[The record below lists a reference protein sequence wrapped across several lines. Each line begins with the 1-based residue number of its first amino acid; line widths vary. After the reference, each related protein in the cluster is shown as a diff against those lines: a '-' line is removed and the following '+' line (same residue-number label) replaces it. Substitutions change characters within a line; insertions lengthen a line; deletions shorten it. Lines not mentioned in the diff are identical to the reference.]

1 MKIFAVILAV
11 CFVGALAELT
21 EEQLAKLREHR
32 TACVTE
38 TGVEED
44 KVSKAKEGE
53 WMMDD
58 LKLRCFFSCM
68 LKKISVMNEDGTF
81 NEEKAR
87 KRIANDLPEDKID
100 AVITKCK
107 DISGGDECETAMLMM
122 KCYAEEKAFTKI
134 ITEKS
139 A

>member
-1 MKIFAVILAV
+1 
-11 CFVGALAELT
+11 
-21 EEQLAKLREHR
+21 
-32 TACVTE
+32 
-38 TGVEED
+38 
-44 KVSKAKEGE
+44 
-53 WMMDD
+53 
-58 LKLRCFFSCM
+58 
-68 LKKISVMNEDGTF
+68 MNEDGTF

-107 DISGGDECETAMLMM
+107 DISKLFFKYILRIIFYQDIKIKYIFINLFIFSGGGDECETAMLMM